1 MRLHHLAR
9 RLMQNQI
16 GEVELN
22 DAMQTRRKIAEK
34 LIELAMRSDR
44 FRNFQ
49 KGLILAVQK
58 LRLLSLKPIVFHALR
73 VYADRRSIKTAGDQW
88 LDNDGLI
95 WRCFFSGISR
105 CQRRLARRFQPQL
118 K

>member
-1 MRLHHLAR
+1 
-9 RLMQNQI
+9 MQNQI
-16 GEVELN
+16 GKIELH
-22 DAMQTRRKIAEK
+22 DAVQARRKITEK

-49 KGLILAVQK
+49 QRLILAVQK
-58 LRLLSLKPIVFHALR
+58 LHLLSLKAIVFHALR
-73 VYADRRSIKTAGDQW
+73 VYADRRSIKTAGGQW

-105 CQRRLARRFQPQL
+105 CQRRLARRF
-118 K
+118 